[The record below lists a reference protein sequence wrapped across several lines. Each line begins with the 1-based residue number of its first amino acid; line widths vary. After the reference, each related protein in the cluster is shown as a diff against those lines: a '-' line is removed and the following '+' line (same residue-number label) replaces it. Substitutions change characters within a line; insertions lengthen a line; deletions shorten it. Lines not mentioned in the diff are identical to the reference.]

1 MTVLLKIP
9 KQIKNFRP
17 KKNSHETT
25 EISGHDSTHIIKAVS
40 LTVKRKL
47 AWGGGTCTS
56 KGNYKMSEVI
66 IKQKILIADDSE
78 MNRELLAAIL
88 EEEYEIIQVNDG
100 VQAVDCLQR
109 HAEEISLL
117 LLDIVMPHMDGFEV
131 LSYMNKEHWIDSIP
145 VVIISSENSPI
156 YIKRGYDLGATD
168 FIGKPFDANMVLRR
182 SANAILLGAKQR
194 RMTSI
199 VSNQI
204 YEREKS
210 SKLMI
215 NILSHIVEF
224 RNGESGLHVLHIQTI
239 TEMLLRQLVQKENN
253 RYALSKEQIRMITT
267 ASVLHDIGKI
277 SIPDEILNKPGRLTA
292 EEFAVIKGHSM
303 AGANMLSELPLDQKE
318 EPFVKTAYEICRW
331 HHERYDGGGYPD
343 GLKGEEIPVS
353 AQVVALADVY
363 DALTSERCYKDA
375 YSHEKAI
382 EMILAGQ
389 CGAFNPLMLECLLDI
404 SSSLKKKMG
413 YKSKE
418 RYEQTDLS
426 DIASRFH
433 DFEMDSS
440 EKIVQQLEFE
450 RMRHNFLAEGSRNII
465 FTYTISPPLL
475 TFNQAGCKR
484 SGITEPSFSP
494 LQSGVLTDLVEEQS
508 LKRLIRKITQA
519 TREMPDVTSNI
530 FLKDGKGPCH
540 YRCECRV
547 IWADGDQKGYTGVVG
562 KLTDITDDYMVME
575 TVREEGL
582 KVLKKDRSAEF
593 SSFYDRFKKCGFSTD
608 GTEAWLLLQ
617 YLQISYDLVR
627 YVDPTTNKVIHIE
640 KDGKMWESET
650 TCSDIWNCLEKCS
663 NCISRLSM
671 QTRKRMTKLEVAGDD
686 PYQVVSMYVEID
698 GKPCCLEMASRIDGD
713 FMPDGYSREEI
724 LSSVRIHK
732 EKIYIDPVTGV
743 YNKRYYVEKLSK
755 MDNVAALMFAD
766 IKNFK
771 KINENFGHQAGDDVL
786 RQVAGVLRDVAA
798 GKGDVL
804 RYSGDDFVT
813 VFFKAAEEELS
824 EIQKE
829 MCRRVE
835 TLRFPEL
842 PGVQLKLVTAGT
854 SIPGRVE
861 EMLEQVRI

>member
-1 MTVLLKIP
+1 
-9 KQIKNFRP
+9 
-17 KKNSHETT
+17 
-25 EISGHDSTHIIKAVS
+25 
-40 LTVKRKL
+40 
-47 AWGGGTCTS
+47 
-56 KGNYKMSEVI
+56 MSEVI
-66 IKQKILIADDSE
+66 TKQKILIADDSE

-88 EEEYEIIQVNDG
+88 EEEYDIIQANDG

-168 FIGKPFDANMVLRR
+168 FIEKPFDANMVLRR

-267 ASVLHDIGKI
+267 ASALHDIGKI

-318 EPFVKTAYEICRW
+318 EPLVKTAYEICRW

-450 RMRHNFLAEGSRNII
+450 RMRYNFLAEGSRNIV

-494 LQSGVLTDLVEEQS
+494 LQSGVLKDLVEEQS

-519 TREMPDVTSNI
+519 TRETPDVTSNL
-530 FLKDGKGPCH
+530 FLTDGKNPCH
-540 YRCECRV
+540 YRCKCRV
-547 IWADGDQKGYTGVVG
+547 IWTDGAEKGYTGVVG

-575 TVREEGL
+575 NVREEGL
-582 KVLKKDRSAEF
+582 KVLEKDRSAEF

-627 YVDPTTNKVIHIE
+627 YVDPITNKVIHIE

-650 TCSDIWNCLEKCS
+650 ACSDIWNCLEKCS

-671 QTRKRMTKLEVAGDD
+671 QTGKRMTKLEVAGED

-698 GKPCCLEMASRIDGD
+698 RKPCCLEMASRIDGD
-713 FMPDGYSREEI
+713 FMPDGYSKDEI

-732 EKIYIDPVTGV
+732 EKVYIDPVTGV

-755 MDNVAALMFAD
+755 MDNAAALMFAD

-771 KINENFGHQAGDDVL
+771 RINENFGHQAGDDVL
-786 RQVAGVLRDVAA
+786 RQVAGVLRDAAA

-813 VFFKAAEEELS
+813 VFFKATEEELS

-829 MCRRVE
+829 MCGRVE
-835 TLRFPEL
+835 ALRFPEL

>member
-1 MTVLLKIP
+1 
-9 KQIKNFRP
+9 
-17 KKNSHETT
+17 
-25 EISGHDSTHIIKAVS
+25 
-40 LTVKRKL
+40 
-47 AWGGGTCTS
+47 
-56 KGNYKMSEVI
+56 MSEVI
-66 IKQKILIADDSE
+66 TKQKILIADDSE

-88 EEEYEIIQVNDG
+88 EEEYDIIQANDG
-100 VQAVDCLQR
+100 VQAVDCFQR

-145 VVIISSENSPI
+145 VVIISSENLPI

-168 FIGKPFDANMVLRR
+168 FIEKPFDANMVLRR

-267 ASVLHDIGKI
+267 ASALHDIGKI

-318 EPFVKTAYEICRW
+318 EPLVKTAYEICRW

-450 RMRHNFLAEGSRNII
+450 RMRYNFLAEGSRNIV

-494 LQSGVLTDLVEEQS
+494 LQSGVLKDLVEEQS

-519 TREMPDVTSNI
+519 TRETPDVTSNL
-530 FLKDGKGPCH
+530 FLTDGKNPCH
-540 YRCECRV
+540 YRCKCRV
-547 IWADGDQKGYTGVVG
+547 IWTDGAEKGYTGVVG

-575 TVREEGL
+575 NVREEGL
-582 KVLKKDRSAEF
+582 KVLEKDRSAEF

-627 YVDPTTNKVIHIE
+627 YVDPITNKVIHIE

-650 TCSDIWNCLEKCS
+650 ACSDIWNCLEKCS

-671 QTRKRMTKLEVAGDD
+671 QTRKRMTKLEVAGED

-713 FMPDGYSREEI
+713 FMPDGYSKDEI

-732 EKIYIDPVTGV
+732 EKVYIDPVTGV

-755 MDNVAALMFAD
+755 MDNAAALMFAD

-771 KINENFGHQAGDDVL
+771 RINENFGHQAGDDVL

-813 VFFKAAEEELS
+813 VFFKATEEELS

-829 MCRRVE
+829 MCGRVE
-835 TLRFPEL
+835 ALRFPEL

>member
-1 MTVLLKIP
+1 M
-9 KQIKNFRP
+9 
-17 KKNSHETT
+17 
-25 EISGHDSTHIIKAVS
+25 
-40 LTVKRKL
+40 
-47 AWGGGTCTS
+47 GGGTCTS
-56 KGNYKMSEVI
+56 EGNYKMSEVI
-66 IKQKILIADDSE
+66 TKQKILIADDSE

-88 EEEYEIIQVNDG
+88 EEEYDIIQANDG

-168 FIGKPFDANMVLRR
+168 FIEKPFDANMVLRR

-267 ASVLHDIGKI
+267 ASALHDIGKI

-318 EPFVKTAYEICRW
+318 EPLVKTAYEICRW

-450 RMRHNFLAEGSRNII
+450 RMRYNFLAEGSRNIV

-494 LQSGVLTDLVEEQS
+494 LQSGVLKDLVEEQS

-519 TREMPDVTSNI
+519 TRETPDVTSNL
-530 FLKDGKGPCH
+530 FLTDGKNPCH
-540 YRCECRV
+540 YRCQCRV
-547 IWADGDQKGYTGVVG
+547 IWTDGAEKGYTGVVG

-575 TVREEGL
+575 NVREEGL
-582 KVLKKDRSAEF
+582 KVLEKDRSAEF

-627 YVDPTTNKVIHIE
+627 YVDPITNKVIHIE

-650 TCSDIWNCLEKCS
+650 ACSDIWNCLEKCS

-713 FMPDGYSREEI
+713 FMLDGYSKDEI

-732 EKIYIDPVTGV
+732 EKVYIDPVTGV

-755 MDNVAALMFAD
+755 MDNAAALMFAD

-771 KINENFGHQAGDDVL
+771 RINENFGHQAGDDVL

-813 VFFKAAEEELS
+813 VFFKATEEELS

-835 TLRFPEL
+835 ALRFPEL